1 MLVDQTGC
9 KKLHLSDSSILVLL
23 YYANFVHSHTA
34 SNIFFEWFF
43 FHLERFDDTLVLV
56 HICHFYVFFLINI
69 WYLDWQDY
77 LLWTKTT
84 HPFRGATT
92 SYVKT
97 QLKGLFM
104 ASLYLTKRSVCIQL
118 GMQIRHLESCSNKF
132 NFYFLLTSVRDAL
145 VCLIVTRL
153 LFVIVA
159 HIEMASPG
167 T

>member
-1 MLVDQTGC
+1 MVSGLTG
-9 KKLHLSDSSILVLL
+9 LLIL
-23 YYANFVHSHTA
+23 NKNHSY
-34 SNIFFEWFF
+34 FQG
-43 FHLERFDDTLVLV
+43 
-56 HICHFYVFFLINI
+56 CHN
-69 WYLDWQDY
+69 
-77 LLWTKTT
+77 
-84 HPFRGATT
+84 
-92 SYVKT
+92 VKT
-97 QLKGLFM
+97 QLKGFFM